1 MAVYR
6 IIYGIILVAALI
18 FSQAYAGHLSSVTL
32 ITVLVLPC
40 ISLLM
45 TVVCRF
51 AFRLHFDGKR
61 EVLCK
66 GDELFIRIPVT
77 NRFIFPFSS
86 AVIDVSMPSDRDNQ
100 KACMV
105 FSLAPLQRRML
116 KVTVPAKYR
125 GEFVFSLDRIFFY
138 DIFRIFR
145 ISRKLNYSKSVL
157 VVPRIFDVQGGQTDF
172 SSVDDDTRFTAVT
185 AASGERSFVRKYT
198 DGDDIRRIHWKLS
211 SKQEDYMVW
220 QTTKGQ
226 AAEISVL
233 CDLTDA
239 GADKADAII
248 EAGLAV
254 CLYNLKSGKASA
266 LCCYDGD
273 IHGTRRISV
282 ALPEALYAV
291 QEETAKLKTYEPE
304 PYFPS
309 WVRSVMSSKENPDAV
324 VLITHTAGQPLAKI
338 AEELS
343 NESSVAVLLVGNA
356 EGAYYLSRLNNVRY
370 AEVNPDNIHSE
381 ISKAI
386 LTINGK

>member
-6 IIYGIILVAALI
+6 IIYGIILAAALI
-18 FSQAYAGHLSSVTL
+18 FSQAYAGHLSSVIL

-40 ISLLM
+40 ISLFM
-45 TVVCRF
+45 AIVCRF
-51 AFRLHFDGKR
+51 AFHLHFDGKR

-66 GDELFIRIPVT
+66 GDELFIRIPVS

-86 AVIDVSMPSDRDNQ
+86 AMIDVSMPSAEDSK

-105 FSLAPLQRRML
+105 FSLAPFQRRML

-125 GEFVFSLDRIFFY
+125 GEFEFSLDRIFFY

-145 ISRKLNYSKSVL
+145 IRRKLNYRKTVL
-157 VVPRIFDVQGGQTDF
+157 VVPRLFDAQGGQTDF
-172 SSVDDDTRFTAVT
+172 SSADDDTRFTAVS

-226 AAEISVL
+226 ASEISVL
-233 CDLTDA
+233 CDLTEA

-254 CLYNLKSGKASA
+254 CLYNLKSGKTSA
-266 LCCYDGD
+266 LCCYDSEL
-273 IHGTRRISV
+273 HGTRRIPV
-282 ALPEALYAV
+282 ALPEALYSM
-291 QEETAKLKTYEPE
+291 QEETAKLMTYEPE

-309 WVRSVMSSKENPDAV
+309 WARSVVSGKENPDAV
-324 VLITHTAGQPLAKI
+324 VLITHTAGHPLAKL

-343 NESSVAVLLVGNA
+343 AESSVAVLLVGNA
-356 EGAYYLSRLNNVRY
+356 EGAYYLSRLHNVRY
-370 AEVNPDNIHSE
+370 AEINPDNIQND

-386 LTINGK
+386 RTINGK